1 MPARALAAAFARVM
15 ACWNCGVSVNVVPVS
30 LKVTSFSKRRSVSRG
45 TCFFLLPEYLRTA
58 VKTRIVC
65 AQAKTALRKLCM
77 ASARAQAAAALVC
90 ADRVVAGLSGR
101 SRHGQNK
108 NGGRRGGRGPSER
121 GAHLYAR
128 VPPGHFLL
136 S

>member
-1 MPARALAAAFARVM
+1 MGCVHATAA
-15 ACWNCGVSVNVVPVS
+15 
-30 LKVTSFSKRRSVSRG
+30 SF
-45 TCFFLLPEYLRTA
+45 
-58 VKTRIVC
+58 
-65 AQAKTALRKLCM
+65 
-77 ASARAQAAAALVC
+77 RAQAAAALVC

-128 VPPGHFLL
+128 VPPGHFFDAKMVKDAVAKKL
-136 S
+136 